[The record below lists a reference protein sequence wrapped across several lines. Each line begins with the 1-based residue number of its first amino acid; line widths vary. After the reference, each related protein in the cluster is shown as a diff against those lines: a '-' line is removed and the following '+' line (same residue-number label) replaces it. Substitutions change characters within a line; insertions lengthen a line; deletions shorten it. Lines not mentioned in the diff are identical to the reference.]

1 MPRKPIINLLLLLLL
16 WLLAIPAVAQAP
28 CTRAE
33 FLTIFKQTADLQ
45 LALDT
50 TFAAVEDLL
59 RFSET
64 AIADRRNQLS
74 APPDCADALSYQ
86 RLTIEVTGDF
96 IARQALDLASVPP
109 PYNPYRLR
117 FAGEQERI
125 GASLS
130 AMLSL
135 DRSEAPAVEERS
147 LPDCSD
153 DELAKLDE
161 LVGELLTLLDSRES
175 GADLAYALLAIDA
188 RLLWREEALP
198 QRPSCAEWVA
208 LLPQLSAA
216 ATDSATA
223 FAIAAT
229 VNSADNPFA
238 GLASGHKARLRHWLS
253 PAGAAESV
261 PSGATIASSGLPACS
276 PDELARAYDS
286 LRPSFDKL
294 RDSAGRISDIGD
306 LQQYSETY
314 LQFRAEQLAELPLC
328 AEAFAVGWRTRQLLG
343 DLALW
348 AALDLVNPVGA
359 QNLDRNSLRDE
370 SERLAAAIGGLY
382 GQMGGIYGLSA
393 KTPAA
398 DLLACGRSEIYFL
411 IYYLLPEF
419 DAFSF
424 AALSL
429 AAPQGLPALVERSL
443 DLRDLLWLELPRCAE
458 ALEIGLVMRDIAADL
473 VALIGLEAAG
483 ISAIDVPY
491 LRGVAADMAW
501 LAARLTEVA
510 GDTSSATRAG
520 ARYYIIAERGA
531 NIRSCASTD
540 CEIVATALRGDEV
553 YAADDSG
560 AWYQLN
566 LPDQQT
572 GYIASFLV
580 SKTAPD
586 S

>member
-1 MPRKPIINLLLLLLL
+1 MPRKLIISLLLL
-16 WLLAIPAVAQAP
+16 WLLAIPAVAQVP

-50 TFAAVEDLL
+50 TLATVEDLL

-96 IARQALDLASVPP
+96 IARQALDLANVPQAD
-109 PYNPYRLR
+109 NPYRLP
-117 FAGEQERI
+117 FAGEQDRI

-147 LPDCSD
+147 LPDCSG
-153 DELAKLDE
+153 DELDELDE
-161 LVGELLTLLDSRES
+161 LVSELLTLLDGSET

-198 QRPSCAEWVA
+198 GRPSCAEWVA
-208 LLPQLSAA
+208 LLPRLSAA
-216 ATDSATA
+216 ATDSAAA
-223 FAIAAT
+223 FAIAAIAD
-229 VNSADNPFA
+229 SADNPFA
-238 GLASGHKARLRHWLS
+238 SLAAGHTNRLRLWLS
-253 PAGAAESV
+253 PAGAAFSV

-276 PDELARAYDS
+276 PDELAQAYDS
-286 LRPSFDKL
+286 LTPDFDDL
-294 RDSAGRISDIGD
+294 LDSAGRISDISD

-314 LQFRAEQLAELPLC
+314 LQFRAAQLTDLPPC
-328 AEAFAVGWRTRQLLG
+328 AEAFAVGWQARQLLG

-348 AALDLVNPVGA
+348 AALDLVNSVGA
-359 QNLDRNSLRDE
+359 QNLDRKSLEDDGARVAAVIE
-370 SERLAAAIGGLY
+370 SLAS
-382 GQMGGIYGLSA
+382 QMDGINGLSVRM
-393 KTPAA
+393 PAA
-398 DLLACGRSEIYFL
+398 SLLACSRSEIYFL
-411 IYYLLPEF
+411 YYYLLPEF
-419 DAFSF
+419 DDFSF

-429 AAPQGLPALVERSL
+429 TTPGGLPALVERSL

-458 ALEIGLVMRDIAADL
+458 ALDIGLVMRNIAADL

-483 ISAIDVPY
+483 ITAIDVPY
-491 LRGVAADMAW
+491 LHGVAADMAL
-501 LAARLTEVA
+501 LAARIKEVA
-510 GDTSSATRAG
+510 GDMGSATRAG

-531 NIRSCASTD
+531 NIRSCASTE
-540 CEIVATALRGDEV
+540 CPVIATALRGDAV

-572 GYIASFLV
+572 GYIAGFLL
-580 SKTAPD
+580 SSTPP
-586 S
+586 SG